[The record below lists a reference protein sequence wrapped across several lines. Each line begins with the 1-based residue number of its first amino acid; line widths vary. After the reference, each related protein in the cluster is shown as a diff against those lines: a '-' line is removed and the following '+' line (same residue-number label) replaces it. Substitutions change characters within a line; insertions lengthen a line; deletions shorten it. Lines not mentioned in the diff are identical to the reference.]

1 MTSAL
6 AEPPWCVCS
15 ACLGTPA
22 VFPLSV
28 MQLAALLG
36 FPWWL
41 TQVGCS
47 TPAVMVSHGVG
58 GCLVTA
64 VLFPPCFLF
73 CACAASPSAASPS
86 GFCPLTEW
94 VGMSVSSLLV
104 YSSVWLEGSCCDF
117 FLCACALFSLL
128 QVHWDF
134 LGFSCFA
141 CLLGWLGLCTLCL
154 GVPVAVLSA
163 WFAGGVP
170 LLPFPYLRVGVLL
183 AKVSPEFV
191 GYEGSFGC
199 PSWFFILFRYL
210 LVHFL
215 FLELGWFLVT
225 RWWLL
230 LRLLVLVSSDARS
243 HIPDAFASS
252 STPISGSWMVLASV
266 LSCALPWVRPSRF
279 PCWLLARDDWDFSL
293 VVLPP

>member
-1 MTSAL
+1 
-6 AEPPWCVCS
+6 
-15 ACLGTPA
+15 
-22 VFPLSV
+22 

-36 FPWWL
+36 FPCWL

-47 TPAVMVSHGVG
+47 TPAVLVSHGVG
-58 GCLVTA
+58 RCLVTV

-94 VGMSVSSLLV
+94 VGLSVSSLLV

-117 FLCACALFSLL
+117 FLSACALFSLL

-134 LGFSCFA
+134 LGFSCSA
-141 CLLGWLGLCTLCL
+141 CLLGWLGLCALCQ
-154 GVPVAVLSA
+154 GVSVAVLSA

-191 GYEGSFGC
+191 GYEGGFGC
-199 PSWFFILFRYL
+199 PSWFFILFRCL
-210 LVHFL
+210 LVHLL
-215 FLELGWFLVT
+215 FLKLGWFLVT

-230 LRLLVLVSSDARS
+230 LRLLVLVSYDARS

-252 STPISGSWMVLASV
+252 STSISGSWMVLAPV
-266 LSCALPWVRPSRF
+266 FSCALPWVRPSRF
-279 PCWLLARDDWDFSL
+279 PFWLLARDD
-293 VVLPP
+293 

>member
-6 AEPPWCVCS
+6 AEPPGCVCS

-22 VFPLSV
+22 VVPLSV

-36 FPWWL
+36 FPCWL

-47 TPAVMVSHGVG
+47 TPAVLVSHGVG
-58 GCLVTA
+58 GCLVTV

-86 GFCPLTEW
+86 GFCPLPEW

-117 FLCACALFSLL
+117 FFSACALFSLL

-134 LGFSCFA
+134 LGFSCSA
-141 CLLGWLGLCTLCL
+141 YLLGWLGLCTLCQ

-199 PSWFFILFRYL
+199 PSWFFILFRCL
-210 LVHFL
+210 LVHLL

-230 LRLLVLVSSDARS
+230 LRLMVLVSSDARS

-252 STPISGSWMVLASV
+252 STLIYGSWMVLV
-266 LSCALPWVRPSRF
+266 PGFSCALPWVRPSHF
-279 PCWLLARDDWDFSL
+279 PCWLLARDN
-293 VVLPP
+293 